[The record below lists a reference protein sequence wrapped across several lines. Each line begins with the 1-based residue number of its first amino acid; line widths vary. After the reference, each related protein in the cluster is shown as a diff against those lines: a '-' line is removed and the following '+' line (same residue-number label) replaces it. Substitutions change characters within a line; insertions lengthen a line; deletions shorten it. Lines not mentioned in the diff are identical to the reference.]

1 MPRMA
6 LLCLL
11 ACAALC
17 AAGGEV
23 DLGYEGLFE
32 DADEECD
39 GRQLSFKGQPIPS
52 YVRGVF
58 MQTGPAKWSWR
69 SNSSFTRKVTH
80 ALDGF
85 SKVHR
90 WEFREDG
97 SVVFSSKFLQSG
109 FMANSKRENDIAFN
123 VMAQPMDP
131 PKQHIMK
138 QFTDAPNDNQNVNVV
153 RLGDATTVLSDSA
166 TLMQIDPAS
175 LAMEWEFNGQG
186 CKNDTGVPCT
196 KMAMKNPLLQI
207 CGGGSAHP
215 FFDSNGD
222 LVSVRETNKY
232 TSIIPGK
239 EHMSVYRVR
248 KDALDAVEDI
258 VTFKTKRSSYTH
270 QMGLAKGVSGGADY
284 AVIAA
289 QPIHTNSLNLLRFGT
304 LDKGFEIDTKE
315 TTKFLVA
322 PITQGAAGMEVDS
335 GRTFFFGHVVNS
347 WLSADGKQVFTDI
360 NMQDAIFFDRYSL
373 NVQRSKQLR
382 DAWPTAAAKG
392 TTTPHG
398 YQTVT
403 RYTIDLA
410 TQKQDRA
417 RWLRPSRYSACL
429 PPRTS
434 RTSMTCSACTL
445 RTTAAPTAATG
456 LGKRTTATSPSRRGR
471 WCAPSSAGS
480 SQWSL
485 PRGTAPTCTPG
496 RLASSPSPAALTRQ
510 RGCFSSRPWTATL
523 ARACSSSPTPRAW
536 LPLPRPSC
544 RSTSPSLSTAIG
556 SHPTEHFCRRN

>member
-410 TQKQDRA
+410 TQKLVAAEPVFGVPSAQNIQNEHDLFRLHPADYGRA
-417 RWLRPSRYSACL
+417 YCGYWAWQAYYRNQSFASWAVVRTELCGEQPVVAAAWYRPNVYPGEASFIPKPGSADKTEGVLLFKALDGNTGKSLLIVADAKSMATIAEAEL
-429 PPRTS
+429 PVHVPFTVH
-434 RTSMTCSACTL
+434 
-445 RTTAAPTAATG
+445 G
-456 LGKRTTATSPSRRGR
+456 N
-471 WCAPSSAGS
+471 WF
-480 SQWSL
+480 
-485 PRGTAPTCTPG
+485 
-496 RLASSPSPAALTRQ
+496 AS
-510 RGCFSSRPWTATL
+510 
-523 ARACSSSPTPRAW
+523 
-536 LPLPRPSC
+536 
-544 RSTSPSLSTAIG
+544 
-556 SHPTEHFCRRN
+556 N